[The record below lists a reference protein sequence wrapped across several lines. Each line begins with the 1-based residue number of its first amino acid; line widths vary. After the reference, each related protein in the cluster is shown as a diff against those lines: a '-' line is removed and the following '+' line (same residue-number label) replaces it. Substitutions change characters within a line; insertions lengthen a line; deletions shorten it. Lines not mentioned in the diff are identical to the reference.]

1 MNDARALA
9 GEGELLW
16 EPSADRCAASR
27 MAHFM
32 RWLARD
38 TGQDLASYAE
48 LWRWSVEQVGPFWQA
63 VARYFE
69 VQLGGSS
76 EPALVGKL
84 PEAHW
89 FPTATLNYA
98 QRLLRRTDEHLA
110 IVARARN
117 VAHYYRL
124 RERGVTMIERE
135 TLDSALMSARSV
147 LQELGWQPH
156 HARQQAMRFRAHS
169 VEQIER
175 MWPHA
180 GNQTQLVS
188 IAKEGRQQLEE
199 LFGEERAE
207 VQARS
212 AQGWGDTR

>member
-16 EPSADRCAASR
+16 EPSAERCAASR

-38 TGQDLASYAE
+38 TGQDLASYAD

-89 FPTATLNYA
+89 FPNATLNYA
-98 QRLLRRTDEHLA
+98 QRLLCRTDEHLA
-110 IVARARN
+110 IVARAEDGSRQTLTYAQLSEQ
-117 VAHYYRL
+117 VARARVGL
-124 RERGVTMIERE
+124 QRAGVKAGDRVAAFLPNGVEAVVGV
-135 TLDSALMSARSV
+135 LAAASLGAVWSSAAPEFGVKSV
-147 LQELGWQPH
+147 LD
-156 HARQQAMRFRAHS
+156 R
-169 VEQIER
+169 
-175 MWPHA
+175 
-180 GNQTQLVS
+180 
-188 IAKEGRQQLEE
+188 
-199 LFGEERAE
+199 
-207 VQARS
+207 
-212 AQGWGDTR
+212 